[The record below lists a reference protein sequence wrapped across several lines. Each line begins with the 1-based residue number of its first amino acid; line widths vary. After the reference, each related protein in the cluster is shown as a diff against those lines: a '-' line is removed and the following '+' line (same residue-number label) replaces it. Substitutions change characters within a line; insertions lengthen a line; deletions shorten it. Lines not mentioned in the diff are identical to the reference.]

1 LSTEDQTE
9 TAFSFR
15 TEEFTGPQAEP
26 AEPPA
31 PRFTEISDATVL
43 QNIQR
48 AVEAVGEATY
58 HWITETDAIAWS
70 PNMEAVIGCKPEA
83 AASGRAYA
91 NLLDGDNITSRY
103 DTVMRSHAVDEGD
116 GRLKSSAPSDG
127 SMTATAAIST

>member
-1 LSTEDQTE
+1 MSTEDQTE

-15 TEEFTGPQAEP
+15 TEEFTGPQAAP

-31 PRFTEISDATVL
+31 PRFTQISDATVL

-83 AASGRAYA
+83 ASLRPGLCQSPRWRQYHQP
-91 NLLDGDNITSRY
+91 L
-103 DTVMRSHAVDEGD
+103 
-116 GRLKSSAPSDG
+116 
-127 SMTATAAIST
+127 